1 MARSSTA
8 GEIVPFPRAQHL
20 MLDWLELEH
29 RRHIMHGLFEVDI
42 TEARRAIR
50 EYRARTGAPLSLT
63 AFLVHCLA
71 RAVDADKAMQAY
83 RLGRRRL
90 VQFAGV
96 DVLRRQ
102 KEEGP
107 AEKLVAFVMEDPG
120 IPRAGMRIAEG
131 GLVTSGTLS
140 PMLEIGIGLGYV
152 PSGLAE
158 PGSEIT
164 IDLRGRPR
172 RARIVKKPFY
182 RREES

>member
-1 MARSSTA
+1 M
-8 GEIVPFPRAQHL
+8 
-20 MLDWLELEH
+20 
-29 RRHIMHGLFEVDI
+29 
-42 TEARRAIR
+42 
-50 EYRARTGAPLSLT
+50 
-63 AFLVHCLA
+63 
-71 RAVDADKAMQAY
+71 
-83 RLGRRRL
+83 
-90 VQFAGV
+90 
-96 DVLRRQ
+96 LRRQ